1 MDHRLEL
8 RTLTELA
15 RLRNA
20 RRTADA
26 LGVSQST
33 VSEIVARLERSYGT
47 RLFDRGRQGSVPT
60 ATGAVVIAA
69 ARRSLEVLDNA
80 EREVALLEGFVGG
93 VLSVAAHPAL
103 VETYLVPVVAA
114 VLRSTEHL
122 NCRILSAGPDDLL
135 EGLRNQRLEL
145 FVGLEP
151 DGPYDDLVVE
161 PIGTYQSQPFCR
173 DGHPLADLPPQ
184 GVKVL
189 REYPMV
195 TTESPRW
202 YTERKLSNVPFTR
215 TLADEISAHGRAV
228 QVANLATMV
237 ELVTSTDALGSTMP
251 ASIQR
256 HIDDGSLVLLGVPDE
271 ERALLAPAP
280 IVIVTIKGRALPP
293 MARAIL
299 EELRRIG
306 QRTFT
311 PRRPFANQPRSRS
324 VRDG

>member
-8 RTLTELA
+8 RTLIELA

-20 RRTADA
+20 RRTAEA

-33 VSEIVARLERSYGT
+33 VSEVIARLERSYGT
-47 RLFDRGRQGSVPT
+47 RLFDRGRQGSLPT
-60 ATGAVVIAA
+60 ATGALVIAA

-80 EREVALLEGFVGG
+80 EREVALLEGFAGG

-103 VETYLVPVVAA
+103 VDTHLVPVVAE
-114 VLRSTEHL
+114 VLRSSEHL

-151 DGPYDDLVVE
+151 DGPCDDLVVE
-161 PIGTYQSQPFCR
+161 PIGTYQSLPFCR
-173 DGHPLADLPPQ
+173 DGHPLAELPPQ
-184 GVKVL
+184 GMKVL

-215 TLADEISAHGRAV
+215 TLADEIAARGRAI
-228 QVANLATMV
+228 QVANITTMV
-237 ELVTSTDALGSTMP
+237 EIVTVTDALGSTMP

-256 HIDDGSLVLLGVPDE
+256 HVDDGSLVLLGVPDDE
-271 ERALLAPAP
+271 SALLAPAP
-280 IVIVTIKGRALPP
+280 IVMVTLKGRALPP

-299 EELRRIG
+299 DELSRTG
-306 QRTFT
+306 QG
-311 PRRPFANQPRSRS
+311 ALAH
-324 VRDG
+324 